1 MANIKIIRAALG
13 LAGLLGAIGAG
24 AAQAHH
30 SYSMFDRTKT
40 TTLNGSIRNFEM
52 VNPHSYVWVI
62 VRGANGSD
70 QIWGLEGGGVAAM
83 QRAGLNKSSVK
94 VGDKVLIDMH
104 PLRDGRNGGQLVRMR
119 LPDGKIIGQPLA
131 IPEGQ

>member
-1 MANIKIIRAALG
+1 MPNIKPIRTALG
-13 LAGLLGAIGAG
+13 FGALLVAIGAG
-24 AAQAHH
+24 AASAHH
-30 SYSMFDRTKT
+30 SYSMFDRSKT

-52 VNPHSYVWVI
+52 VNPHSYVWV
-62 VRGANGSD
+62 VVSKPGGAD